1 LSRARKSRMPAGPGL
16 PTMRR
21 EKTAR
26 RPRPSSLAHMA
37 SPSARG
43 AKRRVQAEVAA
54 RVVVTFLIDP
64 ELTSQG
70 VREHGN
76 GAAGVVLKK
85 LMEGVRGAALELVGQ
100 LGSEA
105 PALGGCVLRRWLR
118 LSAFPLVLVWGAAS
132 AGTSAA
138 ASKTA
143 SSAFMAYADA
153 AGSFACSTLTIAVV
167 ASCPLAN
174 GRASLLRSSCLRTR
188 FATSARTCSTVL
200 RPSAMASS
208 S

>member
-1 LSRARKSRMPAGPGL
+1 MPAGPGL

-76 GAAGVVLKK
+76 GAADVVLKK

-100 LGSEA
+100 LRSEA
-105 PALGGCVLRRWLR
+105 PALGGCVLSTLVAAKRFSVGVGLGCGVRRHLGGGVEDGELR
-118 LSAFPLVLVWGAAS
+118 LHGFRRRRRIV
-132 AGTSAA
+132 
-138 ASKTA
+138 
-143 SSAFMAYADA
+143 
-153 AGSFACSTLTIAVV
+153 
-167 ASCPLAN
+167 
-174 GRASLLRSSCLRTR
+174 RLLNLD
-188 FATSARTCSTVL
+188 
-200 RPSAMASS
+200 
-208 S
+208 